1 MVLKFMGKTP
11 CEYRIW
17 NVLPVIRKELV
28 CCIVHNFGLSQKEA
42 AEKMGLTPATISH
55 YKCHK
60 RGILI
65 INDENIMKEINFS
78 AALIVQKGETVASSE
93 ICRICKLIQSKGLQI
108 IE

>member
-11 CEYRIW
+11 CEYMIW
-17 NVLPVIRKELV
+17 NVIPVIRKELV

-42 AEKMGLTPATISH
+42 AEKMGLTPAAISQ

-60 RGILI
+60 RGIPI
-65 INDENIMKEINFS
+65 INDETTMEEINFS
-78 AALIVQKGETVASSE
+78 AALIVQKGETIVGSE

>member
-11 CEYRIW
+11 CEYMIW
-17 NVLPVIRKELV
+17 DVLPVIRKELV

-42 AEKMGLTPATISH
+42 AEKMGLTPAAISY

-60 RGILI
+60 RGIPI
-65 INDENIMKEINFS
+65 INDEIIMKEINFS
-78 AALIVQKGETVASSE
+78 AAHIVQKGETVVGSE
-93 ICRICKLIQSKGLQI
+93 ICRICKLVQSKGLQI

>member
-1 MVLKFMGKTP
+1 MVKTP
-11 CEYRIW
+11 CEYLIW
-17 NVLPVIRKELV
+17 DLLPIIRKELV

-60 RGILI
+60 RGIPS
-65 INDENIMKEINFS
+65 INEKNILKEIDFS
-78 AALIVQKGETVASSE
+78 AALIVQKGKTVVGSE
-93 ICRICKLIQSKGLQI
+93 ICRICRLIQFKGLQI